1 MPAAALVQLVIIIG
15 VLAVLVPVTGRY
27 LAAVYGGAHA
37 PGDRLV
43 APVERLVYRL
53 CGIDASSEQ
62 RWTGY
67 LRSLLAFSLVGF
79 GVLYLI
85 LRLQGTLPGN
95 PVELGGV
102 PAALAFNTAVSFV
115 TNTNWQAYG
124 GETTLS
130 HFTQMVGL
138 TVQNFVSAAA
148 GMAVAVAI
156 IRGVARSRSATIGN
170 FWVDLTRT
178 ITRVLVP
185 LAVMG
190 AVLLVLSGVVQNL
203 SGHTVVTTL
212 EGATQE
218 IPGGPAASQVSIKQL
233 GTNGGGFFNVNSAH
247 PFENPSP
254 WSNLIEMVM
263 ILLIPL
269 AFPIAYGRLVGDRR
283 QGRVLLGVMVAILVA
298 ATTVAALAES
308 TGNPALS
315 AVGVDQSISADQ
327 GGGNLEGKEVRFGS
341 ATSGFWAAA
350 TTNTS
355 SGSVNSMHDSFTP
368 LGGGVALLSMFL
380 GEVSP
385 GGVGVGF
392 MGLFVYALL
401 AVFVA
406 GLMVGRTP
414 EYLGKKIQA
423 AEMKLIVLY
432 LLAMPVV
439 VLSIAAVSV
448 VSGSARESIQDP
460 GAHGLSEVLYASGSA
475 GNNNG
480 SAFAGFAADTPWFN
494 GALGVAMLVG
504 RFFLIIP
511 AVALAGSLAAK
522 PKVPES
528 AGTFPTHGPL
538 FGGLV
543 AGVVVII
550 AGLTFFPALAL
561 GPIVEQL
568 SL

>member
-1 MPAAALVQLVIIIG
+1 
-15 VLAVLVPVTGRY
+15 
-27 LAAVYGGAHA
+27 
-37 PGDRLV
+37 
-43 APVERLVYRL
+43 
-53 CGIDASSEQ
+53 
-62 RWTGY
+62 
-67 LRSLLAFSLVGF
+67 
-79 GVLYLI
+79 
-85 LRLQGTLPGN
+85 LPGN
-95 PVELGGV
+95 PVELGAV
-102 PAALAFNTAVSFV
+102 PAALAFNTTVSFV

-130 HFTQMVGL
+130 YFSQMVGL

-156 IRGVARSRSATIGN
+156 IRGVARARSATIGN

-185 LAVMG
+185 MALVG
-190 AVLLVLSGVVQNL
+190 AVLLVGTGVVQNL
-203 SGHTVVTTL
+203 TGSTAATTL
-212 EGATQE
+212 EGVTQQ

-247 PFENPSP
+247 PFENPTP
-254 WSNLIEMVM
+254 WSNLVEMVM

-269 AFPIAYGRLVGDRR
+269 AFPIAYGRLVADRR
-283 QGRVLLGVMVAILVA
+283 QGRLLLGVM
-298 ATTVAALAES
+298 ATVLLTATGVAALAEAS
-308 TGNPALS
+308 GNPALTE
-315 AVGVDQSISADQ
+315 VGVDQSISASQ

-341 ATSGFWAAA
+341 AASGVWAAA

-368 LGGGVALLSMFL
+368 LGGGVVLLSMLF

-423 AEMKLIVLY
+423 AEMKLMVLY

-439 VLSIAAVSV
+439 VLAFSAVSV
-448 VSGSARESIQDP
+448 VWSSARESIQDP
-460 GAHGLSEVLYASGSA
+460 GPHGLTEVLYAFGSG

-494 GALGVAMLVG
+494 GAIGVAMIVG

-528 AGTFPTHGPL
+528 AGTLPTHGPL

-543 AGVVVII
+543 VGVVLII

-561 GPIVEQL
+561 GPIIEQL
-568 SL
+568 SI

>member
-1 MPAAALVQLVIIIG
+1 MSAAAWVHLLLIVGI
-15 VLAVLVPVTGRY
+15 LAVLVPVTGRY
-27 LAAVYGGAHA
+27 LAAVYGGAAA
-37 PGDRLV
+37 PGDRV
-43 APVERLVYRL
+43 FGPVDRVIYRL
-53 CGIDASSEQ
+53 CGIDESSEQ

-67 LRSLLAFSLVGF
+67 LRSLLAFSLIGF
-79 GVLYLI
+79 VVLYLI
-85 LRLQGTLPGN
+85 LRFQGTLPGN
-95 PVELGGV
+95 PVELGAV
-102 PAALAFNTAVSFV
+102 PAALAFNTTVSFV

-124 GETTLS
+124 GETTMS
-130 HFTQMVGL
+130 HFSQMVGL

-156 IRGVARSRSATIGN
+156 IRGVARARSATIGN

-185 LAVMG
+185 MALVG
-190 AVLLVLSGVVQNL
+190 AVLLVGTGVVQNFTG
-203 SGHTVVTTL
+203 STTATTL
-212 EGATQE
+212 EGATQL
-218 IPGGPAASQVSIKQL
+218 IPGGPAASQVAIKQL

-247 PFENPSP
+247 PLENPTP

-269 AFPIAYGRLVGDRR
+269 SFPIAYGRLVADRR
-283 QGRVLLGVMVAILVA
+283 QGRLLLGVMA
-298 ATTVAALAES
+298 AVLLTATGVAALAES
-308 TGNPALS
+308 SGNPELT
-315 AVGVDQSISADQ
+315 AVGVDQSISASQ

-341 ATSGFWAAA
+341 AASGFWAAA

-355 SGSVNSMHDSFTP
+355 NGSVNSMHDSFTP
-368 LGGGVALLSMFL
+368 LGGGIALLSMLF

-392 MGLFVYALL
+392 MGLFIYALL

-423 AEMKLIVLY
+423 AEMKLMMLY

-439 VLSIAAVSV
+439 VLAFSAVSV
-448 VSGSARESIQDP
+448 VWSSARESIQDP
-460 GAHGLSEVLYASGSA
+460 GSHGLTEVLYAFGSG

-480 SAFAGFAADTPWFN
+480 SAFAGFGADTPWFN
-494 GALGVAMLVG
+494 GAIGVAMIVG

-528 AGTFPTHGPL
+528 AGTLPTHGPL

-543 AGVVVII
+543 VGVVLII

-561 GPIVEQL
+561 GPIIEQL
-568 SL
+568 SI